1 MDNKIA
7 SEQESFEKQIENIF
21 GGCRP
26 EPGQAKEFFDQ
37 FRLRMLYYRC
47 AMKELETK
55 IQVLDEEFSLRFDRN
70 PISGVSSRLKDGKS
84 IFEKM
89 RRKELSVSLE
99 NMEEHIDDIAGIR
112 VICPFLDDVYD
123 LERALLEQDDI
134 TLLQRK
140 DYIKEPKDNGYRS
153 LHLVV
158 AVPIFLSGGK
168 RLVKVEV
175 QIRTIAMDSWASL
188 EHQLRYKKD
197 FCLTQNTERE
207 LKHCA
212 VLSAELD
219 ERMEMLRQNIIGD

>member
-1 MDNKIA
+1 MDTKV
-7 SEQESFEKQIENIF
+7 STDLDSFEKQIEAIF

-47 AMKELETK
+47 AMKEVQTK
-55 IQVLDEEFSLRFDRN
+55 IEVLNEEFSLRFDRN
-70 PISGVSSRLKDGKS
+70 PISGVYSRLKDGKS

-89 RRKELSVSLE
+89 RRKSLDISLE
-99 NMEEHIDDIAGIR
+99 NMEEHIYDIAGIR

-134 TLLQRK
+134 TLVKRK
-140 DYIKEPKDNGYRS
+140 DYIKNPKSNGYRS

-168 RLVKVEV
+168 RLVKVEL

-188 EHQLRYKKD
+188 EHQLRYKKE

-207 LKHCA
+207 LKRCA
-212 VLSAELD
+212 ELSAELD
-219 ERMEMLRQNIIGD
+219 TRMEMLRQNIIGD